1 MHIKVGDFHAEL
13 QHQVPSLRRMA
24 KLMRV
29 PGVIRII
36 DWLRRREAGSDV
48 AGLDCSTVNIPSSL
62 DDYSI
67 RTRIYRPL
75 NVSGPLPCLVYFHG
89 GGYIMGV
96 PEGSAELIKLFIETR
111 PCVVVAPDYRKARQ
125 KPFPGGFQDCYDA
138 MIWARDN
145 ADALGCSDKI
155 MIGGH
160 SAGGGLTAAVALKA
174 RDTGDVA
181 VAFQMPFYPMID
193 DTQPTDPRRDIDPP
207 VWDTALNAIGWDAYL
222 RDVRGHGETPSAYA
236 APARAES
243 FVGLPPTI
251 TYVGDKDPFYW
262 ETETYVIELRTVGID
277 VAHTVYEGCYHAFEY
292 IGEGGAIG
300 AQARAFTFEN
310 FALFYDRYIMG
321 TSS

>member
-1 MHIKVGDFHAEL
+1 
-13 QHQVPSLRRMA
+13 
-24 KLMRV
+24 
-29 PGVIRII
+29 
-36 DWLRRREAGSDV
+36 
-48 AGLDCSTVNIPSSL
+48 
-62 DDYSI
+62 
-67 RTRIYRPL
+67 
-75 NVSGPLPCLVYFHG
+75 
-89 GGYIMGV
+89 MGV
-96 PEGSAELIKLFIETR
+96 PEGSAELIKLLIETR
-111 PCVVVAPDYRKARQ
+111 PCVVVAPDYRKAHQ

-207 VWDTALNAIGWDAYL
+207 VWDTALNAIGWSAYL

-262 ETETYVIELRTVGID
+262 ETETYVTELRTVGID

>member
-1 MHIKVGDFHAEL
+1 MHIEVGDFHPEL
-13 QHQVPSLRRMA
+13 QHQVPRLRLRT

-29 PGVIRII
+29 PGVIRVI
-36 DWLRRREAGSDV
+36 DWLRRREAGSDE
-48 AGLDCSTVNIPSSL
+48 AGLVCSTIKIPSSL

-67 RTRIYRPL
+67 RTRIYRPS

-96 PEGSAELIKLFIETR
+96 PEGSAELIKLFIQTR
-111 PCVVVAPDYRKARQ
+111 PCVVVAPDYRKAHQ
-125 KPFPGGFQDCYDA
+125 MPFPGGFQDCYDA
-138 MIWARDN
+138 LIWARDN
-145 ADALGCSDKI
+145 ADALGCSEKI

-174 RDTGDVA
+174 RDTSDVA

-193 DTQPTDPRRDIDPP
+193 DTQPTDPQRDIDPP
-207 VWDTALNAIGWDAYL
+207 VWDTALNAIGWGAYL
-222 RDVRGHGETPSAYA
+222 RDVRARGEAPSAYA
-236 APARAES
+236 APARAVS
-243 FVGLPPTI
+243 LAGLPPTI

-262 ETETYVIELRTVGID
+262 ETKAYVEGLRTAGID
-277 VAHTVYEGCYHAFEY
+277 VVHTVYAGCYHAFEY

-310 FALFYDRYIMG
+310 FGLFYDRYVSG
-321 TSS
+321 TST

>member
-1 MHIKVGDFHAEL
+1 MHIEVGDFHPEL
-13 QHQVPSLRRMA
+13 QHQVPRLRRIA

-62 DDYSI
+62 DNYSI
-67 RTRIYRPL
+67 RTRIYRPS

-96 PEGSAELIKLFIETR
+96 PEGFAELIKRFIQER
-111 PCVVVAPDYRKARQ
+111 PCVVVAPDYRKAYH

-145 ADALGCSDKI
+145 ADSLGCSDKI
-155 MIGGH
+155 LIGGH

-174 RDTGDVA
+174 RDTGDVDI
-181 VAFQMPFYPMID
+181 AFQMPFYPMID
-193 DTQPTDPRRDIDPP
+193 DTQPTDPQRDIDPP
-207 VWDTALNAIGWDAYL
+207 VWDTALNAIGWGAYL
-222 RDVRGHGETPSAYA
+222 RGLRGRGETPSAYA

-243 FVGLPPTI
+243 LVGLPPTI

-262 ETETYVIELRTVGID
+262 ETEAYVEGLREAGID

-292 IGEGGAIG
+292 IGEGGEIG
-300 AQARAFTFEN
+300 AQARAFTCEN
-310 FALFYDRYIMG
+310 FGLFYDRYVTG
-321 TSS
+321 TST

>member
-1 MHIKVGDFHAEL
+1 MHIEVGDFHPEL
-13 QHQVPSLRRMA
+13 QHQVPRLRRMA

-36 DWLRRREAGSDV
+36 DWLRRREVGGDV
-48 AGLDCSTVNIPSSL
+48 VGLDCSTVTIPSSL

-67 RTRIYRPL
+67 RTRIYRPS

-96 PEGSAELIKLFIETR
+96 PEGSAELIKLFIQTR
-111 PCVVVAPDYRKARQ
+111 PCVVVAPDYRKAHQ

-155 MIGGH
+155 IIGGH

-174 RDTGDVA
+174 RDMSDVDI
-181 VAFQMPFYPMID
+181 AFQMPFYPMID
-193 DTQPTDPRRDIDPP
+193 DTQPTDPQRDIDPP
-207 VWDTALNAIGWDAYL
+207 VWDTALNAIGWGAYL
-222 RDVRGHGETPSAYA
+222 RNVRGRGEAPSAYA

-243 FVGLPPTI
+243 LAGLPPTI

-262 ETETYVIELRTVGID
+262 ETQAYVDKLRTDGID

-300 AQARAFTFEN
+300 AQARGFTFEN
-310 FALFYDRYIMG
+310 FGLFYDRYVTG
-321 TSS
+321 TST

>member
-1 MHIKVGDFHAEL
+1 
-13 QHQVPSLRRMA
+13 
-24 KLMRV
+24 
-29 PGVIRII
+29 
-36 DWLRRREAGSDV
+36 
-48 AGLDCSTVNIPSSL
+48 
-62 DDYSI
+62 
-67 RTRIYRPL
+67 
-75 NVSGPLPCLVYFHG
+75 
-89 GGYIMGV
+89 MGV
-96 PEGSAELIKLFIETR
+96 PEGSAELIKLFIQTR
-111 PCVVVAPDYRKARQ
+111 PCIVVAPDYRKAHQ

-174 RDTGDVA
+174 RDTSDVE

-193 DTQPTDPRRDIDPP
+193 DTQPTDPQRDIDPP
-207 VWDTALNAIGWDAYL
+207 VWDTALNAIGWGAYL
-222 RDVRGHGETPSAYA
+222 RDVRGRGETPSAYA

-243 FVGLPPTI
+243 FAGLPPTI

-262 ETETYVIELRTVGID
+262 ETQAYVEDLRTAGIH

-300 AQARAFTFEN
+300 ARARAFTFEN
-310 FALFYDRYIMG
+310 FGLFYDRYVA
-321 TSS
+321 

>member
-1 MHIKVGDFHAEL
+1 MHIEVGDFHPEL
-13 QHQVPSLRRMA
+13 QHQVPRLRRIA

-62 DDYSI
+62 DNYSI
-67 RTRIYRPL
+67 RTRIYRPS

-96 PEGSAELIKLFIETR
+96 PEGFAELIKLFIQTR
-111 PCVVVAPDYRKARQ
+111 PCVVVAPDYRKAHQR
-125 KPFPGGFQDCYDA
+125 PFPGGFQDCYDA

-145 ADALGCSDKI
+145 ADSLGCSDKI
-155 MIGGH
+155 LIGGH
-160 SAGGGLTAAVALKA
+160 SEAGGLTAAVALKA
-174 RDTGDVA
+174 RDTGDVDI
-181 VAFQMPFYPMID
+181 AFQMPFYPMID
-193 DTQPTDPRRDIDPP
+193 DTQPTDPQRDIDPP
-207 VWDTALNAIGWDAYL
+207 VWDTALNAIGWGAYL
-222 RDVRGHGETPSAYA
+222 RGLRGRGETPSAYA

-243 FVGLPPTI
+243 LVGLPPTI

-262 ETETYVIELRTVGID
+262 ETEAYVEGLREAGID

-292 IGEGGAIG
+292 IGEGGEIG
-300 AQARAFTFEN
+300 AQARAFTSEN
-310 FALFYDRYIMG
+310 FGLFYDRYVTG
-321 TSS
+321 TST